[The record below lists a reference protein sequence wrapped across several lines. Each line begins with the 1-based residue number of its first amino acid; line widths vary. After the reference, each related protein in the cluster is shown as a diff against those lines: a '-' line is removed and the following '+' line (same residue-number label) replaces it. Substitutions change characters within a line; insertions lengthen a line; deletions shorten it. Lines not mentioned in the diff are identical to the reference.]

1 MPGLAQ
7 SPRWRQLAQDRAAEH
22 VLVRELGV
30 PAIVARVLAARGV
43 TDPDEARLFL
53 NPSLKRDW
61 ADPLLIPGMSD
72 AADRVMRALAD
83 HEAIAVFGDFDV
95 DGMSSTCLL
104 TLALRRLG
112 AEVHPFIPNRF
123 GEGYGLSREALARV
137 RQTCEPDLVITVDNG
152 IAAREEV
159 AWLVSEGVDVVVT
172 DHHEPADL
180 VPEGVPVT
188 DPKLSADCP
197 SRELAGAGVALKLVC
212 ELGRRLGQPD
222 LWLDYIDVATLGT
235 LSDMMLLQGENRAL
249 VAEGLARMRRVTRP
263 GLVAL
268 AATAGQDISQVTAD
282 GLPFSIIPRLNAAGR
297 MGSTDVAFDL
307 LLTDDP
313 AEAAVLAGKL

>member
-137 RQTCEPDLVITVDNG
+137 RQTCEPDLVKI
-152 IAAREEV
+152 
-159 AWLVSEGVDVVVT
+159 
-172 DHHEPADL
+172 
-180 VPEGVPVT
+180 
-188 DPKLSADCP
+188 
-197 SRELAGAGVALKLVC
+197 
-212 ELGRRLGQPD
+212 GRAH
-222 LWLDYIDVATLGT
+222 V
-235 LSDMMLLQGENRAL
+235 
-249 VAEGLARMRRVTRP
+249 
-263 GLVAL
+263 
-268 AATAGQDISQVTAD
+268 
-282 GLPFSIIPRLNAAGR
+282 
-297 MGSTDVAFDL
+297 
-307 LLTDDP
+307 
-313 AEAAVLAGKL
+313 

>member
-83 HEAIAVFGDFDV
+83 HDVIAVFGDFDV

-112 AEVHPFIPNRF
+112 ADIRAVEEPGDS
-123 GEGYGLSREALARV
+123 GELEAH
-137 RQTCEPDLVITVDNG
+137 IG
-152 IAAREEV
+152 
-159 AWLVSEGVDVVVT
+159 
-172 DHHEPADL
+172 
-180 VPEGVPVT
+180 
-188 DPKLSADCP
+188 
-197 SRELAGAGVALKLVC
+197 
-212 ELGRRLGQPD
+212 
-222 LWLDYIDVATLGT
+222 
-235 LSDMMLLQGENRAL
+235 
-249 VAEGLARMRRVTRP
+249 
-263 GLVAL
+263 
-268 AATAGQDISQVTAD
+268 
-282 GLPFSIIPRLNAAGR
+282 
-297 MGSTDVAFDL
+297 
-307 LLTDDP
+307 
-313 AEAAVLAGKL
+313 